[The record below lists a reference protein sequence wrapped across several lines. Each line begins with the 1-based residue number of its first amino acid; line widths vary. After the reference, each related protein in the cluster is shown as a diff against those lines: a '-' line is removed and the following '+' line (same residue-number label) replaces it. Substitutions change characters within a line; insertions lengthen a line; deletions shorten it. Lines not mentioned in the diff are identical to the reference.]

1 MHGIELGGGGGSAP
15 CPVPA
20 GTCSEI
26 LTYNETC
33 QWNFHMVPNTVK
45 SFGYFPDYFLYGK
58 ALMIIFTP

>member
-1 MHGIELGGGGGSAP
+1 MHGIDLGAP

-33 QWNFHMVPNTVK
+33 QWNFHMIPNTVK
-45 SFGYFPDYFLYGK
+45 SFGFFPDFFLWRSTDDC
-58 ALMIIFTP
+58 FTP